1 MNVTTRI
8 DDAIERIELQ
18 EAWADR
24 LNNLDMS
31 RRAFCMKHG
40 INVTVLCR
48 YEKLKMA
55 AGWEWINRME
65 SALKSEGV

>member
-8 DDAIERIELQ
+8 DDAIERIEIQ
-18 EAWADR
+18 ESWVDR
-24 LNNLDMS
+24 LNKLGMS
-31 RRAFCMKHG
+31 RRAFCMKYG
-40 INVTVLCR
+40 INVSVLCR